1 MTDFTRG
8 EIELVTAR
16 PLEGWFLPPSNRPTS
31 SENPLLRSGLALAG
45 FNSRD
50 SEGEDGVLTALEV
63 VGLDLRGTRLVVMS
77 ACETGVGD
85 VANGEGVYGLRRAF
99 VMAGAESQL
108 MSLWKVADEE
118 TADLMGDYYQRLLV
132 GGGTE

>member
-1 MTDFTRG
+1 M
-8 EIELVTAR
+8 
-16 PLEGWFLPPSNRPTS
+16 
-31 SENPLLRSGLALAG
+31 ALAG

-99 VMAGAESQL
+99 VMAGGRES
-108 MSLWKVADEE
+108 VDEFVE
-118 TADLMGDYYQRLLV
+118 
-132 GGGTE
+132 GGG